1 MDSTFVRTLTIIGAV
16 GSGLLAGVFFA
27 FSTFV
32 MSGLRKAPPQAGI
45 AAMQSI
51 NRLAITPAFM
61 TAFVGTGIA
70 CVGLAVWAVVSSDEP
85 GAAWVIAGSAL
96 YVIGTF
102 VLTMVANVPRNDAL
116 ETLDPAS
123 ADAAGQWK
131 SYVAEWTAWNHVR
144 GAAALAAA
152 ATLIVALTRA

>member
-1 MDSTFVRTLTIIGAV
+1 MT
-16 GSGLLAGVFFA
+16 GLLYAVTLATALGCALVAGVFFA
-27 FSTFV
+27 FSSFV
-32 MSGLRKAPPQAGI
+32 MPALHLLPAQQGI

-51 NRLAITPAFM
+51 NRLAITPVFM
-61 TAFVGTGIA
+61 AAFVGTGVA
-70 CVGLAVWAVVSSDEP
+70 CVGLAVWALVSWDEP

-116 ETLDPAS
+116 ETLDAAS

-152 ATLIVALTRA
+152 TMLIVALTRA